1 MNPFLSSSSETRGA
15 VSRDGTKKITGKF
28 GTREILQV
36 RVGQLQL
43 VSSRRSRF
51 CPWFFGPVPTNCPRV
66 SEDELS
72 STVSPCSLN
81 ETDWIKLVLL
91 VCYLESLL
99 LLLQVGWAR
108 KRIVTDLTLSA
119 ADRLLLSWGIRIIS
133 EFLHVTFGEVIGKY
147 SARLLVKSTRKF
159 FRGSPSPSRK
169 KKKFLQRGCE
179 RISNLEVVWGTNMP
193 DITRKPTEAAFT
205 RTWFLRWPTR
215 DMLQIEK
222 LLQLKKPCC
231 KYNKVAAN

>member
-15 VSRDGTKKITGKF
+15 VSRNGKKKITGKF

-51 CPWFFGPVPTNCPRV
+51 CPWFLGPVPTNCPRV

-119 ADRLLLSWGIRIIS
+119 AGRLLLCWGIRIIS

-147 SARLLVKSTRKF
+147 LARLLVKSTWKF

-169 KKKFLQRGCE
+169 KKSSYKEAVKGFPTLKWFGAPTCPTSHENQLRQRLHE
-179 RISNLEVVWGTNMP
+179 RGFYGGPPGT
-193 DITRKPTEAAFT
+193 
-205 RTWFLRWPTR
+205 
-215 DMLQIEK
+215 
-222 LLQLKKPCC
+222 CC
-231 KYNKVAAN
+231 KLRSCCN